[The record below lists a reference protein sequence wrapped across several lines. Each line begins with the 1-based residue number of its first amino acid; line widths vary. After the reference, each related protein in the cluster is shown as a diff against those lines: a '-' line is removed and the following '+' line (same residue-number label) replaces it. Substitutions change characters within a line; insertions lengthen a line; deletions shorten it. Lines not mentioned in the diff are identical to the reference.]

1 MKSYLKIFL
10 LSILCLAIWGGK
22 ESDSRIHKV
31 FIYEKSNWDGS
42 NKGMIAD
49 YYSSADQIESF
60 KWHEGNNHATL
71 VKAKMDLKTNTVVLF
86 EAYGVDHE
94 GNENLRATLEVQEDH
109 TADIRFGDQHQVF
122 DSVPENWHSYDFDFA
137 SLGHAFPS
145 FGKAKSISFQILDV
159 DPNGSGPEF
168 KDFGKVEMTF
178 LQKEEKWSRKVLK
191 YRIDGPGL
199 DNRGGLIWFDKSGK
213 FLVGFKIEKPDERG
227 YESNKLVLKEV
238 LEKMPEEWAEFKVEK
253 LN

>member
-1 MKSYLKIFL
+1 MNHFLKISL
-10 LSILCLAIWGGK
+10 LSILCLAMFGSK
-22 ESDSRIHKV
+22 ESDTRLHKV

-42 NKGMIAD
+42 NKGKIAI
-49 YYSSADQIESF
+49 YYSRPDQIESF

-71 VKAKMDLKTNTVVLF
+71 VKAKMDLKTHTVVRF

-109 TADIRFGDQHQVF
+109 TAHIQFGEQHQVF
-122 DSVPENWHSYDFDFA
+122 ESVPDTWHSYDFDFA

-145 FGKAKSISFQILDV
+145 FGKDKSISFQILDI

-168 KDFGKVEMTF
+168 KNFGKVDMTY
-178 LQKEEKWSRKVLK
+178 LQQEEKWSRNVLK
-191 YRIDGPGL
+191 YGIDGPGL
-199 DNRGGLIWFDKSGK
+199 DNRGGHIWFDKAGS
-213 FLVGFKIEKPDERG
+213 FLVAFEIEKPDEPG
-227 YESNKLVLKEV
+227 YTSNKLVLVEV
-238 LEKMPEEWAEFKVEK
+238 LDKTPEQWAEFKVEK